1 MWYWPILF
9 SWYPGLGALTG
20 GIHIEEMDLE
30 EGIDDEEYNQ
40 YYEERDVVF
49 WV

>member
-1 MWYWPILF
+1 MWWPILF
-9 SWYPGLGALTG
+9 TWYPSLGALTG
-20 GIHIEEMDLE
+20 GIQEEERDLE

-40 YYEERDVVF
+40 YYEERDMVF